1 MSAKSFRN
9 TGALSLVPSVEVQAL
24 FGDPPLL
31 RGEKV
36 ELYDELMGQFARI
49 IEPKD
54 LIEWWWV
61 KDITDHC
68 WDIRR
73 LRRFKVLLIEL
84 GRDEMYRWH
93 EAQANLLAKHG
104 AHEPPPMP
112 DSEKDSANLFM
123 HRIGKYQSIDRL
135 VASAELR
142 RAHTLREI
150 ERRREDLARRLRKAS
165 DEIIDSELAALPQA
179 AA

>member
-9 TGALSLVPSVEVQAL
+9 TGALSLVPPAEVQAL

-31 RGEKV
+31 RGEDVK
-36 ELYDELMGQFARI
+36 LYDNLMGHFARI
-49 IEPKD
+49 VEPKD
-54 LIEWWWV
+54 MIEWWWV

-68 WDIRR
+68 WEIRR

-93 EAQANLLAKHG
+93 ESQANLLAKHG
-104 AHEPPPMP
+104 AYERPPMP
-112 DSEKDSANLFM
+112 ESEKDSANLFM
-123 HRIGKYQSIDRL
+123 PRIGKYQSIDRL

-150 ERRREDLARRLRKAS
+150 ERRREYLARRLREAS
-165 DEIIDSELAALPQA
+165 DEIIASEFAPLPQA
-179 AA
+179 A